1 MMLRKCKILFAVL
14 PLIAMTAA
22 SGTFI
27 RSLFYNFHNDTVPL
41 FSIGISF
48 VLAMICLVQLF
59 FTVVCAVLYLGI
71 GKNLPGNRDRAS
83 LLASACILNLG
94 FGIFC
99 AISKQSHFVTITVYL
114 LLTSLS
120 FALSY
125 AFFRREQRFSGNHE
139 KTEDSSQ

>member
-1 MMLRKCKILFAVL
+1 MQKKCKILFAVL

-27 RSLFYNFHNDTVPL
+27 RSLFYNFRNDTVPL
-41 FSIGISF
+41 FSFGISI
-48 VLAMICLVQLF
+48 VLTMICLVLLF
-59 FTVVCAVLYLGI
+59 ITVVCAILYLHTGI
-71 GKNLPGNRDRAS
+71 FQIGNRAEM
-83 LLASACILNLG
+83 LAAACILNLG

-99 AISKQSHFVTITVYL
+99 AVIKQSHFVIITVYL

-125 AFFRREQRFSGNHE
+125 AFFRREQKTSGNHE
-139 KTEDSSQ
+139 KTEDFSQ

>member
-59 FTVVCAVLYLGI
+59 FTVICALLFLGI
-71 GKNLPGNRDRAS
+71 GKKWLGNRAF

-120 FALSY
+120 FVLSY
-125 AFFRREQRFSGNHE
+125 AFFRREQRIPGNHE